1 MSKRNA
7 RDIVSWV
14 QAMHAPPFMKKR
26 VFWGLLVVGG
36 RVVAGMERRARG
48 DCFKANFSQGGE
60 VVRWVP
66 DKQAEWLALES
77 ARILRLD
84 IAGIDFVD

>member
-36 RVVAGMERRARG
+36 RVVAGMERRPRG
-48 DCFKANFSQGGE
+48 DCFKANFGQDGE
-60 VVRWVP
+60 VVRWVQ
-66 DKQAEWLALES
+66 DEQAEWLALES